1 MPSKSN
7 SGNQQTTKYRGN
19 SGKLIQY
26 VLNLQAQSLQS
37 QNSQPIYGRT
47 IDYKEIERVTGLPRF
62 FQNKTGEK
70 QTNNSFNNV
79 CSRANKT
86 LTNLHLRWEC
96 VQGVG
101 YRILHPNEYAASA
114 MKYINKAHGLVK
126 CAEVVLDNTEVN
138 KLKNAEKNEHAK
150 VKKDVINI
158 QGVITK
164 SYTVNTTNNIQGKVV
179 SSKGKSKGGN
189 P

>member
-26 VLNLQAQSLQS
+26 VLNLQAQNGQS
-37 QNSQPIYGRT
+37 IYGHT

-70 QTNNSFNNV
+70 QTNNSFTNMCGRV
-79 CSRANKT
+79 NKT

-96 VQGVG
+96 VHGVG

-126 CAEVVLDNTEVN
+126 CAEVVLDNTEIN

-164 SYTVNTTNNIQGKVV
+164 SYTIGAANNVQGTVV